1 MSEICLKIL
10 IIGDTF
16 VGKTSL
22 LLKYCDG
29 ECPEAHMAT
38 IGVEFKDKKIKL
50 NDREI
55 KLQIWDTSGQERFR
69 SITQN
74 FYRNADG
81 IIFVF
86 DVTKTETFNHIKDWL
101 LDAQVEDSDIKRILV
116 GNKTDLAENRV
127 IDKAKME
134 SFAETKKM
142 KLFETSAKNG
152 SNVDLIF
159 TEIASLILA
168 NKTEKEI
175 NELYTKNPQ
184 NLSISSDLTDPK
196 KGRKC
201 C

>member
-1 MSEICLKIL
+1 M
-10 IIGDTF
+10 
-16 VGKTSL
+16 
-22 LLKYCDG
+22 
-29 ECPEAHMAT
+29 
-38 IGVEFKDKKIKL
+38 
-50 NDREI
+50 
-55 KLQIWDTSGQERFR
+55 
-69 SITQN
+69 
-74 FYRNADG
+74 
-81 IIFVF
+81 
-86 DVTKTETFNHIKDWL
+86 
-101 LDAQVEDSDIKRILV
+101 DAQVEDSDIKRILV

-127 IDKAKME
+127 IDKTKME

-142 KLFETSAKNG
+142 KSFETSAKNG

-184 NLSISSDLTDPK
+184 NLSISSELTDPK

>member
-1 MSEICLKIL
+1 MTELFLKIIL
-10 IIGDTF
+10 IGDTF
-16 VGKTSL
+16 TGKKSL
-22 LLKYCDG
+22 LFKYTDDFF
-29 ECPEAHMAT
+29 PENILST
-38 IGVEFKDKKIKL
+38 IGVEFKEKKIILNDKKIT
-50 NDREI
+50 
-55 KLQIWDTSGQERFR
+55 LQIWLTSGQERFR

-127 IDKAKME
+127 IDKTKME

-142 KLFETSAKNG
+142 KSFETSAKNG

-184 NLSISSDLTDPK
+184 NLSISSELTDPK